1 MNCPTDNTLR
11 AYLDAELSPNDLSE
25 VRQHLQNCPA
35 CEARLQALSATAQRV
50 GSQLASLDPPPSAS
64 QANPQVAL
72 ARFKASLAESQ
83 QPVPFFA
90 RIFAP
95 RWRFAWAGSFAA
107 VVLLLSLLF
116 PATRGFAQRLLATL
130 RVERVQTVT
139 VDFAAADNHAPNQP
153 LETLAKLL
161 SDNAVV
167 TTNEKEFTVD
177 SQIAA
182 TQAAG
187 FPVRMLLARPDTP
200 TFNISGARAFHLTL
214 DRTRLQDILDQ
225 AGRPDLLLPATLD
238 GATVSVQVPR
248 AVALNY
254 GGCKHED
261 RADNLAQDQLH
272 KPIHG
277 NNATGQTALSGGDD
291 SCLLVIQAPS
301 PVINVPSDLNIQQLV
316 EIGLQLGAWDP
327 VKAREFCQTVDLKS
341 TLVLPIPRNVQ
352 SYEAVTINGA
362 RGTLMHFSNPRN
374 GDSGFGLIWVDGG
387 IIYSLIGHGDTDS
400 AVQLASSLQ

>member
-1 MNCPTDNTLR
+1 MNCPTDDTLR

-50 GSQLASLDPPPSAS
+50 GSQLASLDASPSAS
-64 QANPQVAL
+64 QANPQIAL
-72 ARFKASLAESQ
+72 ARFKAKLAESQ
-83 QPVPFFA
+83 QPVPFFS

-139 VDFAAADNHAPNQP
+139 VDFAAGDNHAANQP
-153 LETLAKLL
+153 LEMLAKLL

-177 SQIAA
+177 SQTAA

-187 FPVRMLLARPDTP
+187 FPVRMLSARTDTP
-200 TFNISGARAFHLTL
+200 TFDISGAHAFHLTL

-248 AVALNY
+248 AVAVKY
-254 GGCKHED
+254 GACKHQD
-261 RADNLAQDQLH
+261 RGPGPDQGAPAGNDN
-272 KPIHG
+272 
-277 NNATGQTALSGGDD
+277 

-301 PVINVPSDLNIQQLV
+301 PVINVPSDLNIQQLA
-316 EIGLQLGAWDP
+316 EIGLQLGGWDP

-352 SYEAVTINGA
+352 SYETVSINGV
-362 RGTLMHFSNPRN
+362 RGTLMHFPNPKN
-374 GDSGFGLIWVDGG
+374 GGSAFGLIWVDGG
-387 IIYSLIGHGDTDS
+387 VIYSLIGHGDTDS